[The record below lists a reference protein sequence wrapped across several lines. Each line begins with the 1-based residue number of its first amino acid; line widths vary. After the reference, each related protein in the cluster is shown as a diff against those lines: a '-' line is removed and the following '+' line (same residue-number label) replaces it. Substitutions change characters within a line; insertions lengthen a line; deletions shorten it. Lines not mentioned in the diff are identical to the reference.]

1 MTTKSEAI
9 IDRYLEAVAA
19 QLSPETRDDITAEL
33 RELIL
38 SRLDAREEELGRAP
52 TEAEVEA
59 VLKEIG
65 HPLVVAARYRPGP
78 DSLIG
83 PELFP
88 WWLYGVKA
96 GLLVLLAIHALS
108 LVITLVSG
116 PRDAGQAISQAFNS
130 FFGSG
135 LTLIGALTL
144 AGAIM
149 EHYRIRPKWMTEWR
163 ASDLSAFGLSDPLT
177 WGVTAREAMKADE
190 RTRPSP
196 RVRVKGSGAA
206 GEAVFSLLALGL
218 FVLWWLGLVTF
229 PGLSTLEIANQPVSI
244 AAAPVW
250 SSLYAPVLAYALA
263 QMAVELFT
271 LINPS
276 AERLRALFRI
286 GIAVAGLAL
295 TWTLVQAGDLF
306 DLRSAGQVATVMIDQ
321 QMLTLDWL
329 RTLDERGRDLDGV
342 AMTLSIL
349 FSWTTA
355 VIAVS
360 MIWSIL
366 ANLVRMVRR

>member
-38 SRLDAREEELGRAP
+38 SRLDAKEEELGRPP

-96 GLLVLLAIHALS
+96 GLLVLLAIHAIS
-108 LVITLVSG
+108 LFITLVSG
-116 PRDAGQAISQAFNS
+116 PRDAGQAISQAFHS

-144 AGAIM
+144 AGAVM

-163 ASDLSAFGLSDPLT
+163 ASDLSAFGLSDPTT
-177 WGVTAREAMKADE
+177 WGVTTREAMKAND
-190 RTRPSP
+190 RARPVP
-196 RVRVKGSGAA
+196 MARVAGSGVAS
-206 GEAVFSLLALGL
+206 EAVFSLLALGL
-218 FVLWWLGLVTF
+218 FVLWWVGLVSF
-229 PGLSTLEIANQPVSI
+229 PGLSTMEIADRPVSI
-244 AAAPVW
+244 APAAVW
-250 SSLYAPVLAYALA
+250 TSLYTPVLAYALA

-295 TWTLVQAGDLF
+295 TWALVQAGELF
-306 DLRSAGQVATVMIDQ
+306 DLRSAGEVATVTIDQ
-321 QMLTLDWL
+321 LMLTLDWL

-342 AMTLSIL
+342 ATTLSIV
-349 FSWTTA
+349 FTWSTA

>member
-116 PRDAGQAISQAFNS
+116 PRDAGQAISQAFHS
-130 FFGSG
+130 FFGAG

-144 AGAIM
+144 AGAVM

-163 ASDLSAFGLSDPLT
+163 AKDLSAFGLSDPTT
-177 WGVTAREAMKADE
+177 WGVTTREAMKPDT
-190 RTRPSP
+190 RSRPSAKA
-196 RVRVKGSGAA
+196 RVAGSGVAS
-206 GEAVFSLLALGL
+206 EAVFSLLALGL
-218 FVLWWLGLVTF
+218 FVLWWVGLVNF
-229 PGLSTLEIANQPVSI
+229 PGLSTMEILDQPVSI
-244 AAAPVW
+244 APAPIW
-250 SSLYAPVLAYALA
+250 TTLYAPVLAYALA

-295 TWTLVQAGDLF
+295 TWALVQAGEVF
-306 DLRSAGQVATVMIDQ
+306 DLRSAGEVATVSIDQ

-329 RTLDERGRDLDGV
+329 RTLDERGRDLQGV
-342 AMTLSIL
+342 ATTLSII
-349 FSWTTA
+349 FTWSAA